1 MTVQRYPAAYGASLR
16 QAGGERRLG
25 TIPVGDLLCGWGSTV
40 AVSDGTVATITPLI
54 RCLSH
59 RIPDNMQAG
68 DVTSI
73 PPFIATASF
82 DIDTDSP
89 NSTVG
94 CIAVLMEG
102 G

>member
-1 MTVQRYPAAYGASLR
+1 
-16 QAGGERRLG
+16 
-25 TIPVGDLLCGWGSTV
+25 
-40 AVSDGTVATITPLI
+40 
-54 RCLSH
+54 
-59 RIPDNMQAG
+59 MQAG